1 MNDNRTIKT
10 ENIHKAI
17 EKQGYFYILAKKYYG
32 EDYIGPKYI
41 IATDDSDFSEKNP
54 KLADMVIV
62 SVDKFVKMAEAIN
75 VSLLNDE
82 REDRRRKRH
91 HSAEGYYEEIPE
103 TEDGGIAPLAI
114 KDQPMNPVEDEVE
127 ATIEKDNL
135 LKAIDKLSDCS
146 KRRLYAYYYFGK
158 THREIAVEEGVN
170 RNAVE
175 KSIYCALKKLKKYF

>member
-1 MNDNRTIKT
+1 MNDNRTIKA
-10 ENIHKAI
+10 ENVHKAI
-17 EKQGYFYILAKKYYG
+17 EKQGYFYILAEKYYG
-32 EDYIGPKYI
+32 EGYIGPKYI
-41 IATDDSDFSEKNP
+41 IATDDPDFREKNP

-82 REDRRRKRH
+82 REARRRKRH

-114 KDQPMNPVEDEVE
+114 KDCPMNPVEDEVE
-127 ATIEKDNL
+127 SSIIREQLLNAIDNL
-135 LKAIDKLSDCS
+135 SECA
-146 KRRLYAYYYFGK
+146 KRRVYAYYFCGK

-175 KSIYCALKKLKKYF
+175 KSINCALKKLKKYF